1 MSPTAVET
9 VTILIT
15 DLVGSTALESRV
27 GPVVAEEL
35 REEHFSLLRRVIAET
50 GGREVKN
57 TGDGLMAA
65 FGGAAAAVSC
75 AVSLQ
80 QRFERRNR
88 SAAEPLR
95 IKVGVSA
102 GDASTAEGDVF
113 GMPVIEAARLCD
125 RCSAGQILAKD
136 LVAHLAAGRGHAFT
150 AVGGLELKGLP
161 EPLAA
166 VEVLWEPVLASTTA
180 LPERLREPPATGYV
194 GRSAERERLSELWGR
209 TSEGSLR
216 LALIS
221 GEAGVGKTRLATH
234 LALEAHGQGATVLY
248 GRCDEDLAV
257 PYQPWAQA
265 LGDLV
270 KESPQA
276 LLDAHLERHGGDL
289 ARLVPALGDRVDE
302 LPPPRQSDPETER
315 YLLYAAAAA
324 LLEGAAE
331 EEPLLLILD
340 DLHWA
345 DSPTLS
351 LMRHVVTAGAAIP
364 VMVVGTYRDTD
375 LSHDHPLTALLA
387 DLHREEGGERIK
399 LTGLQSEHVLALM
412 EALAGHE
419 FDEDG
424 SALAREITRETAGNP
439 FFAVELLR
447 HLTESGAIVRQEDG
461 RWRLVGDLAELG
473 LPQSVREVIGRR
485 VERLGSDAR
494 TALSAAAVIGRDF
507 DLDLL
512 LAVLEFPETRLL
524 DLLDEAVAAS
534 LLTEGSE
541 RAERFTFTHALVEH
555 TLYEDLGRARRAR
568 LHKRVAEAL
577 EEQCGDEPGERL
589 GELAGHWAAAVVST
603 DTAKALYYAR
613 RAAERALEQLA
624 PDEAVR
630 WYRQALE
637 LYDQAPGGDRYERC
651 ELLIGLGEAQR
662 QIGNPEYRQT
672 LLDAAALAQELSDA
686 DRLCRAVLANGR
698 GWVSALQF
706 GTVDSE
712 RVQALEATAG
722 VLADDDPRR
731 AQMLA
736 LLAYELHHGGEPVR
750 FRALAAEAIEMAR
763 AAGDPAALAH
773 TLANATAATWAS
785 DTLRERQRVSDE
797 LAELAQPLDDPRL
810 SFWAA
815 LRRMVV
821 GLQAGERSQVESA
834 IATIRTLAASVPEPF
849 IAYTRLKL
857 ESSWA
862 LVQGD
867 LQAAEQWAIEAY
879 EVATAA
885 GQADAEPAFT
895 GQLSRVRYFQGR
907 YGEIV
912 ERALRGAGEPG
923 SLAGL
928 RAAAALALI
937 ESGRS
942 DEARELALAADFQGV
957 HLDETWFMAMFVW
970 AEVCSRL
977 CILDRADEIYQL
989 LAPYSGQLV
998 AGGTIVSGSI
1008 DWALGMLAMTLERY
1022 EDADGHF
1029 ATAAELEERLGAPL
1043 FLARTHASWARA
1055 LIARGRSEDLERAQ
1069 HMLEQAEDSV
1079 GAEGIAREIE
1089 ECRTALASAS
1099 THLTSS
1105 DPSVGP

>member
-1 MSPTAVET
+1 MSSPAVET

-35 REEHFSLLRRVIAET
+35 RDEHFSLLRRVIAET

-88 SAAEPLR
+88 SAAEPLL
-95 IKVGVSA
+95 IKVGVSS

-136 LVAHLAAGRGHAFT
+136 LVAHLGAGRGHSFT

-161 EPLAA
+161 EPLQA
-166 VEVLWEPVLASTTA
+166 VEVLWEPVVASTKA
-180 LPERLREPPATGYV
+180 LPERLRELPPTGYV
-194 GRSAERERLSELWGR
+194 GRAAERERLTELWR
-209 TSEGSLR
+209 QTSEGSLR

-234 LALEAHGQGATVLY
+234 LAFEAHAQGATVLY

-270 KESPQA
+270 VEASQA

-289 ARLVPALGDRVDE
+289 ARLVPALGDRSDE

-324 LLEGAAE
+324 LLEAAAE

-345 DSPTLS
+345 DSQTLS
-351 LMRHVVTAGAAIP
+351 LLRHVVTAGPSIP

-375 LSHDHPLTALLA
+375 LSRDHPLTALLA
-387 DLHREEGGERIK
+387 DLHREEGGERMK
-399 LTGLQSEHVLALM
+399 LTGLQSEDVLALM
-412 EALAGHE
+412 EALAGQE
-419 FDEDG
+419 FQEEG
-424 SALAREITRETAGNP
+424 SALARAITRETAGNP

-447 HLTESGAIVRQEDG
+447 HLAESGVIGRREDG
-461 RWRLVGDLAELG
+461 RWRLVADLAELG

-485 VERLGSDAR
+485 VDRLGSDAR
-494 TALSAAAVIGRDF
+494 TALGAAAVIGRDF

-512 LAVLEFPETRLL
+512 LAVLELPETRLL

-534 LLTEGSE
+534 LLTESSE
-541 RAERFTFTHALVEH
+541 RPGRFTFTHALVEH
-555 TLYEDLGRARRAR
+555 TLYEDIGGARRTR
-568 LHKRVAEAL
+568 LHKRIAEAL
-577 EEQCGDEPGERL
+577 EEQCGDDPGERL
-589 GELAGHWAAAVVST
+589 GELAGHWAAAVVTT

-613 RAAERALEQLA
+613 RAAERGLEKLA

-637 LYDQAPGGDRYERC
+637 LHDQAPGGDRAERC

-662 QIGNPEYRQT
+662 QIGNPDYRQT
-672 LLDAAALAQELSDA
+672 LLDAAAIGQELNDA
-686 DRLCRAVLANGR
+686 DRQCRAVLANSR
-698 GWVSALQF
+698 GWGTATQF
-706 GTVDSE
+706 GAVDSE
-712 RVQALEATAG
+712 RVRALEATERA
-722 VLADDDPRR
+722 LADDDPRR
-731 AQMLA
+731 PQVLA
-736 LLAYELHHGGEPVR
+736 LLAFELHHGGDPVR
-750 FRALAAEAIEMAR
+750 CRALAADAVEMAR

-773 TLANATAATWAS
+773 TLANASAATWAT
-785 DTLRERQRVSDE
+785 DTLQERRQVSDE
-797 LAELAQPLDDPRL
+797 LSELVQPLDDPRL

-821 GLQAGERSQVESA
+821 GLQAGDRSQVESA
-834 IATIRTLAASVPEPF
+834 IATIRALAASVPEPW
-849 IAYTRLKL
+849 IASTRLKL

-867 LQAAEQWAIEAY
+867 LQASEQWATEAH
-879 EVATAA
+879 EVAIAYGEPDAA
-885 GQADAEPAFT
+885 SSFA
-895 GQLSRVRYFQGR
+895 GQLSQIRYLQGR
-907 YGEIV
+907 SAENLEG
-912 ERALRGAGEPG
+912 ALRGAARPDA
-923 SLAGL
+923 LAGW

-937 ESGRS
+937 ESGRP
-942 DEARELALAADFQGV
+942 DEARELALAADFQGTV
-957 HLDETWFMAMFVW
+957 LDETWFLAMFIW

-977 CILDRADEIYQL
+977 CFLDRADEVYDL
-989 LAPYSGQLV
+989 MAPFSGQLV

-1008 DWALGMLAMTLERY
+1008 DRVLGMLAMTLERY
-1022 EDADGHF
+1022 GDAEGHF
-1029 ATAAELEERLGAPL
+1029 AIAAEIEERLGAPL
-1043 FLARTHASWARA
+1043 LLARTHVEWARA
-1055 LIARGRSEDLERAQ
+1055 LIARGRPQDLEGAQ
-1069 HMLEQAEDSV
+1069 KMLELAEDSV
-1079 GAEGIAREIE
+1079 GAEGIAREIA
-1089 ECRTALASAS
+1089 ECRSALARHNHDVREA
-1099 THLTSS
+1099 
-1105 DPSVGP
+1105 PR

>member
-35 REEHFSLLRRVIAET
+35 RGEHFSLLQRTIGEA

-80 QRFERRNR
+80 QRFEKRNR
-88 SAAEPLR
+88 SAAERLL
-95 IKVGVSA
+95 IKVGVSS
-102 GDASTAEGDVF
+102 GDASTVEGDVF

-125 RCSAGQILAKD
+125 RCSPGQILAKET
-136 LVAHLAAGRGHAFT
+136 VAHLAGGRGHEFR
-150 AVGGLELKGLP
+150 AVGALELKGLP
-161 EPLAA
+161 EPLQA
-166 VEVLWEPVLASTTA
+166 VEVPWEPVLASTIA
-180 LPERLREPPATGYV
+180 LPERLRELPATSYV
-194 GRSAERERLSELWGR
+194 GRVAERERLSELLGQAF
-209 TSEGSLR
+209 EGSLS

-234 LALEAHGQGATVLY
+234 LALEAHGKGTTVLY

-265 LGDLV
+265 LGYLV
-270 KESPQA
+270 KEAPQA
-276 LLDAHLERHGGDL
+276 LLEAHLEHHGGDL

-302 LPPPRQSDPETER
+302 LPSPRQSDPETER
-315 YLLYAAAAA
+315 YLLYAAAAG

-345 DSPTLS
+345 DSPTLA
-351 LMRHVVTAGAAIP
+351 LLRHVVTAGSSIP
-364 VMVVGTYRDTD
+364 VMVVGTYRDSD
-375 LSHDHPLTALLA
+375 LSLDHPLTALLA
-387 DLHREEGGERIK
+387 DLHREGGGERIK
-399 LTGLQSEHVLALM
+399 LTGLQSEDVLALM
-412 EALAGHE
+412 EALAGQE

-461 RWRLVGDLAELG
+461 RWRLVGDPAELG

-512 LAVLEFPETRLL
+512 LALLEFPETRVL

-534 LLTEGSE
+534 LLTEDSE

-555 TLYEDLGRARRAR
+555 TLYEDLGRARRTR

-577 EEQCGDEPGERL
+577 EEECGDQPGERL

-637 LYDQAPGGDRYERC
+637 LHDQVPGGDRSERC

-672 LLDAAALAQELSDA
+672 LLDAAALAQELGDA

-698 GWVSALQF
+698 GWVTASQF

-731 AQMLA
+731 AQVLA
-736 LLAYELHHGGEPVR
+736 LLAYELHHGGELAR
-750 FRALAAEAIEMAR
+750 FRALAADAVEIAR

-773 TLANATAATWAS
+773 TLANASAATWAT

-797 LAELAQPLDDPRL
+797 LAGLVQPLDDPRL

-821 GLQAGERSQVESA
+821 GLQAGERSQAESA
-834 IATIRTLAASVPEPF
+834 MATIRTLAASVPEPS
-849 IAYTRLKL
+849 IAWTRLKL

-867 LQAAEQWAIEAY
+867 LQASEQWAIEAY
-879 EVATAA
+879 EVATASGEA
-885 GQADAEPAFT
+885 GAGRAFA

-907 YGEIV
+907 YGEMV
-912 ERALRGAGEPG
+912 EEVLQGAGEPDI
-923 SLAGL
+923 LA
-928 RAAAALALI
+928 AWHASAALALI
-937 ESGRS
+937 ESGRA

-957 HLDETWFMAMFVW
+957 RLDETWFMAMFAW

-977 CILDRADEIYQL
+977 CVLDRADEIYEL
-989 LAPYSGQLV
+989 LEPFSGQLV

-1029 ATAAELEERLGAPL
+1029 ATAAEIEERLGAPL
-1043 FLARTHASWARA
+1043 LLARTHAGWARA

-1069 HMLEQAEDSV
+1069 HMLQQAEDSV
-1079 GAEGIAREIE
+1079 GAEGIAREIA

-1099 THLTSS
+1099 ARLTTR
-1105 DPSVGP
+1105 